1 MDTELSFTVR
11 YLNHLRFM
19 MCVSSNRVFVGHSIP
34 TIFTVHKP
42 KNPDRLS
49 PTLLI
54 NLSLFIICAS
64 WYPITISAHSDH
76 IIPVPSMIGN
86 SSGKASLPRKS
97 LGIPVGVNQILFGL
111 LSIN

>member
-1 MDTELSFTVR
+1 MT
-11 YLNHLRFM
+11 
-19 MCVSSNRVFVGHSIP
+19 CISSKSVFVGHKIP

-42 KNPDRLS
+42 KNHDKVS

-64 WYPITISAHSDH
+64 LYPITISAHSDH

-86 SSGKASLPRKS
+86 SSAMMSLPKKS
-97 LGIPVGVNQILFGL
+97 LGTPVGVNQILFGVL
-111 LSIN
+111 IIN